1 VLRGGGEIRPIVGV
15 KIALLA
21 IVVAGILACSGQATP
36 EPQTPT
42 PEVPPSE
49 WVKLDSWD
57 RVGDEDT
64 PNFHIDSVLWRV
76 VWKAETSSVGRG
88 EFIVHVYNVDGTFYK
103 FLWDSTLYDDSTL
116 AGPLR
121 GTLGIKGAGDYFLR
135 VSTTRK
141 YTIGVEE
148 AIW

>member
-1 VLRGGGEIRPIVGV
+1 MLRGGGEIRPIVGV

-21 IVVAGILACSGQATP
+21 IVAAGILACSGQATP

-49 WVKLDSWD
+49 WVKLNSWEREGDQDS
-57 RVGDEDT
+57 

-76 VWKAETSSVGRG
+76 VWDAKTDGVGRG
-88 EFIVHVYNVDGTFYK
+88 DFIVHVYNVDGTFYK
-103 FLWDSTLYDDSTL
+103 FLFDSTLYEDSTL
-116 AGPLR
+116 EGPLS
-121 GTLGIKGAGDYFLR
+121 GTLGIRGAGDFFLR
-135 VSTTRK
+135 VSTTRE
-141 YTIGVEE
+141 YEIGVEE